1 MMKTNKQPRWRRVI
15 GATLFLFYCSL
26 MAAYAQTQQPSQQE
40 IASPDGK
47 MIVTVTVSDGCPKYE
62 VKLNGEVFIQPSPL
76 GLKMNFDDLTQ
87 GLTLKSCDVS
97 KFEDEYCLK
106 TTKQSHVKVVATEGV
121 CRFEKDGREALD
133 VTFRVTSRDVAYRYK
148 IYPKRV
154 RGGET
159 MSGVV
164 ESEASGY
171 VLPEGTTTFLC
182 PQMKPMT
189 GFARTAPSYET
200 GYTPDDAMGKN
211 GWGFGY
217 TFPCLFKTPKGWVL
231 LSETGTDGSYVGCRL
246 VNDKDNHYRIGFPL
260 AEEMNGTGSTTPLVA
275 LPAETPWRTITV
287 GTTLAP
293 IVETTVATDLVKP
306 KYKASKDYTYGKGS
320 WSWIIGMDPSCN
332 FDEQKR
338 YIDFSAAMGY
348 RSVLVDAL
356 WDTQIGYEKME
367 ELARYGKEKGVG
379 LFLWYNSNGTWND
392 APQGPRGKMDKAG
405 PRRQEMAWM
414 QKNGILGI
422 KVDFFGGDKQQMMQL
437 YEDIL
442 TDANDFGIQ
451 VIFHGCTLPRGWER
465 MYPNFVAAE
474 AVLASEN
481 LHFGQGACDAEA
493 FNACIHPFIR
503 NTVGSMD
510 FGGSALNKRYSADN
524 QHGTVRKTSDVFAMA
539 TAVLFQSSVQHFA
552 LAPNNIYDAPAWAIQ
567 FMKDVPTL
575 WDETRFIDG
584 YPGKYVIIARR
595 SGDKWYIA
603 GVTSDKT
610 PLKEKIL
617 SRKAS
622 EHFSFLFPPSS
633 FLEYSD
639 SDAIVMVADAQEP
652 LLRTHVETGDVEGV
666 LEGGLAVYK
675 AIPYAAP
682 PVGNLRWRAPQPAKA
697 WGGVR
702 KCDAFGPLPP
712 QPTRPGR
719 TADMMSEDCLY
730 LGIATPAKSANEKL
744 PVMVWIHG
752 GGFQTEWYGGDLW
765 KLLAQ
770 RGVVIV
776 SVEYRTGALGFM
788 AHPELSK
795 EDPDGHSGNYG
806 LLDQICALQWVQRNI
821 AHFGGDPSKVTIFG
835 ESAGAISCSMLCASP
850 LAKGLFHGCIS
861 QSGGSFAPW
870 SDNPRSLG
878 LDASQKGAEKQGL
891 AFQQHLKKKSLKQL
905 RQMDAMSLCD
915 GNVGFGGFWPCV
927 DGYVICDDQYRLYE
941 RGEYNDVPVIVMT
954 NSDEGALF
962 TPPTVKAED
971 YRQSA
976 TRMFGDFADEALKV
990 YPCRTDEEAW
1000 HANGD
1005 TFRDLGFAWPSYAWV
1020 NLQSKTGKSPAYA
1033 AYLAQPSTMSFSQNP
1048 LRRGVAHADDIMYL
1062 NGQFLMQADQYP
1074 AEAAVSEIIQQYWVN
1089 FAKTGNPNGAGLPY
1103 WPSFDETKPTTMQFS
1118 NGASLIMRP
1127 NREQIDFI
1135 DRFMKAKR
1143 EQAEGIRSKK

>member
-1 MMKTNKQPRWRRVI
+1 MKTNKQNLWRRI
-15 GATLFLFYCSL
+15 AGATLFFIQVSVV
-26 MAAYAQTQQPSQQE
+26 AAFGQESGVRSQE
-40 IASPDGK
+40 IESPDGR
-47 MIVTVTVSDGCPKYE
+47 MTVTVSVANGCPKYE
-62 VKLNGEVFIQPSPL
+62 VKLDGQVFIQPSPL
-76 GLKMNFDDLTQ
+76 GLKMNFEDLTQ
-87 GLTLKSCDVS
+87 GLTLKGCDVS

-121 CRFEKDGREALD
+121 CHFEKDGREAMD
-133 VTFRVTSRDVAYRYK
+133 VIFRVTSRDVAYRYK
-148 IYPKRV
+148 VYPKKV

-159 MSGVV
+159 LSGVV
-164 ESEASGY
+164 ESEASGF

-200 GYTPDDAMGKN
+200 SYTPDDTMGKN

-217 TFPCLFKTPKGWVL
+217 TFPCLFKTPMGWVL
-231 LSETGTDGSYVGCRL
+231 LSETGTDGGYVGCRL
-246 VNDKDNHYRIGFPL
+246 VCEGDKEVKGQLYQIGFPL
-260 AEEMNGTGSTTPLVA
+260 AEEMNGTGAVTPLVA

-293 IVETTVATDLVKP
+293 IVETTIANDLVKP

-338 YIDFSAAMGY
+338 YVDFSAAMGF

-367 ELARYGKEKGVG
+367 ELARYGREKGVG

-405 PRRQEMAWM
+405 PRRKEMAWM

-493 FNACIHPFIR
+493 FNACLHPFIR

-510 FGGSALNKRYSADN
+510 FGGSTLNKRYSADN

-552 LAPNNIYDAPAWAIQ
+552 MAPNNLEDAPAWAVQ
-567 FMKDVPTL
+567 FMKDVPTT
-575 WDETRFIDG
+575 WDETKFIDG
-584 YPGKYVIIARR
+584 YPGKYVIMARR
-595 SGDKWYIA
+595 SGDKWYVA
-603 GVTSDKT
+603 GVTADST
-610 PLKEKIL
+610 PLKEKLNNGQWIMDNGQ
-617 SRKAS
+617 
-622 EHFSFLFPPSS
+622 LF
-633 FLEYSD
+633 ED
-639 SDAIVMVADAQEP
+639 SDAIVMVADAQQP
-652 LLRTHVETGDVEGV
+652 LLKTHVETGDVEGV

-682 PVGNLRWRAPQPAKA
+682 PVGSLRWKAPQPAKA
-697 WGGVR
+697 WEGVR
-702 KCDAFGPLPP
+702 KCDTFGPLPP

-730 LGIATPAKSANEKL
+730 LGIATPAKSANDKL

-752 GGFQTEWYGGDLW
+752 GGFQTEHYSGDLW
-765 KLLAQ
+765 SLLAQ

-788 AHPELSK
+788 AHPELAK
-795 EDPDGHSGNYG
+795 EADGHTGNYG
-806 LLDQICALQWVQRNI
+806 ILDQIYALQWVQRNI
-821 AHFGGDPSKVTIFG
+821 ASFGGDPSKVTIFG
-835 ESAGAISCSMLCASP
+835 ESAGAISCSILCASP
-850 LAKGLFHGCIS
+850 LAKGLLHGCIS

-870 SDNPRSLG
+870 SDAPRSIG
-878 LDASQKGAEKQGL
+878 LDASQKGAEQQGL
-891 AFQQHLKKKSLKQL
+891 AFQKHLKKKSLKEL
-905 RQMDAMSLCD
+905 RAMDAMALCD
-915 GNVGFGGFWPCV
+915 GNVGFSGFWPCV
-927 DGYVICDDQYRLYE
+927 DGYVICDDQYRMYE

-971 YRQSA
+971 YQKSA
-976 TRMFGDFADEALKV
+976 SRMFGDMVDEALKV
-990 YPCRTDEEAW
+990 YPGNTDEEAW
-1000 HANGD
+1000 HGNGD
-1005 TFRDLGFAWPSYAWV
+1005 AFRDLGFAWPSYAWV
-1020 NLQSKTGKSPAYA
+1020 KLQSQTGKSPAYA
-1033 AYLAQPSTMSFSQNP
+1033 AYLDQPSKMSFSQNP

-1062 NGQFLMQADQYP
+1062 NGMFLNQPEKFP
-1074 AEAAVSEIIQQYWVN
+1074 AEAAVSEIMQQYWVN
-1089 FAKTGNPNGAGLPY
+1089 FAKTGNPNGKGLPY
-1103 WPSFDETKPTTMQFS
+1103 WPSFDETKPTTMQFR

-1127 NREQIDFI
+1127 NREQIDFV

-1143 EQAEGIRSKK
+1143 EATERGRK